1 MKQVPYAIH
10 KCFEDW
16 PDLECRSPAPIFRGV
31 KAQAT
36 LEPEGVAE
44 VEASLVE
51 EDLPKSPRMA
61 QRLTSQNAGEPQEEP
76 GNTPLTEQAHVVSFV
91 RSASNKEDATLAGV
105 GLGQLALLNNG
116 GHGKVRRCQAGS
128 VIWRTTAGSDSWAG
142 VSQTSFDIHHIII
155 AADGTAVAS

>member
-1 MKQVPYAIH
+1 MGQSCCCGRVK
-10 KCFEDW
+10 EDW

-116 GHGKVRRCQAGS
+116 GHGKVRRCQES
-128 VIWRTTAGSDSWAG
+128 HRQVSTSTTSSSQQMAPPLHHDGGSDI
-142 VSQTSFDIHHIII
+142 D
-155 AADGTAVAS
+155 